1 MSDGNIQA
9 AKTKLC
15 LAVGRLIDRR
25 QGIYHDAT
33 HYAPSLYD
41 CLVSDLPG
49 TQGDNKSPAK
59 SMPPVWIDALQLR
72 GDIDTQTQKWV
83 PRLKD
88 TPNRLGFLKHHS
100 WRPQDTDN
108 VTSIARQ
115 VDVWCEKILNL
126 LAPESRKEIT
136 APCPSCGRRTVY
148 RKDPGG
154 ENVRMAALVLVVDKG
169 CTCLACEAHWSP
181 EYYLHLSRLLEI
193 SPPEGVLE

>member
-25 QGIYHDAT
+25 PGIYHDAT

-72 GDIDTQTQKWV
+72 GDIDTQTHKWV

-108 VTSIARQ
+108 VTSI
-115 VDVWCEKILNL
+115 
-126 LAPESRKEIT
+126 T
-136 APCPSCGRRTVY
+136 TGRRMV
-148 RKDPGG
+148 R
-154 ENVRMAALVLVVDKG
+154 ENPQPPRTGKPQRDHRTLSFLWP
-169 CTCLACEAHWSP
+169 AHRVPQRPRRGKRPHGRTGPSGRQR
-181 EYYLHLSRLLEI
+181 LHLPR
-193 SPPEGVLE
+193 V